1 MPKHCVAD
9 TSFFN
14 CKAKD
19 LIIANLENIVA
30 KYKGETKHWNLENKI
45 EDTKLIIKQQK
56 ELEKKEEEI
65 NNYKNILKALEFYKS
80 FTAQQSQFINFLSEM
95 KHLETENEELK
106 AKIKVFQQIAKEKNK
121 TGIVEKTSSKTIVL
135 DQTLQQK
142 LKIILEHIAKNI
154 TEIESIITSNKF
166 KELMDTLKEPLLPT
180 STVEIFINKTPINI
194 SHNSTGF
201 FEHNLHKRKNEPKK
215 IIFNLRKK
223 FNDAVNELLNYLK
236 PN

>member
-106 AKIKVFQQIAKEKNK
+106 ANTSSPELSNFLNNALIAQISGFNLAFGSVNFLFKSWPAKE
-121 TGIVEKTSSKTIVL
+121 
-135 DQTLQQK
+135 
-142 LKIILEHIAKNI
+142 
-154 TEIESIITSNKF
+154 
-166 KELMDTLKEPLLPT
+166 
-180 STVEIFINKTPINI
+180 
-194 SHNSTGF
+194 
-201 FEHNLHKRKNEPKK
+201 
-215 IIFNLRKK
+215 LR
-223 FNDAVNELLNYLK
+223 
-236 PN
+236 